1 MAYGAKKI
9 FPVDRKPRVAI
20 GVSIP
25 FNQPGVFG
33 QTYVTKDAVKTNLI
47 NYFLTNKNERYLNP
61 NLGGNL
67 RAFIFEQI
75 TTGNTDFLKED
86 IQTQISNFFPSV
98 IVSSLNILQNPDNN
112 SIIVELYYNVVDT
125 GINDNLQLE
134 FQ

>member
-9 FPVDRKPRVAI
+9 FPIDKKPRVAI

-33 QTYVTKDAVKTNLI
+33 QTYFTKDSIKNNLI
-47 NYFLTNKNERYLNP
+47 NYFLINKGEIYLNP
-61 NLGGNL
+61 TLGGDL
-67 RAFIFEQI
+67 RKFIFEQI
-75 TTGNTDFLKED
+75 TTGNLEFLKED
-86 IQTQISNFFPSV
+86 IQSQISKYFPSV
-98 IVSSLNILQNPDNN
+98 IINSLNILQNEDNN
-112 SIIVELYYNVVDT
+112 AVIIELYYSIADT

>member
-9 FPVDRKPRVAI
+9 FPIDKKPRVAI

-33 QTYVTKDAVKTNLI
+33 STYLTQDAIKTNLI
-47 NYFLTNKNERYLNP
+47 NYFLTNAGERYMNP
-61 NLGGNL
+61 SFGGDL
-67 RAFIFEQI
+67 RAFIFQQI
-75 TTGNTDFLKED
+75 TSGNVDFLKED
-86 IQTQISNFFPSV
+86 IQTKINQYFPSV
-98 IVSSLNILQNPDNN
+98 IVNSLDILQDNDNN
-112 SIIVELYYNVVDT
+112 AITVQLYYSIADT

>member
-67 RAFIFEQI
+67 RTFIFEQI

-112 SIIVELYYNVVDT
+112 SIIVELYYNVADT

>member
-9 FPVDRKPRVAI
+9 FPVDRKSRVAI

-67 RAFIFEQI
+67 REFIFEQI

-98 IVSSLNILQNPDNN
+98 IVSSLNILQNPDTN
-112 SIIVELYYNVVDT
+112 SIIVELYYNVADT

>member
-9 FPVDRKPRVAI
+9 FPIDKKPRVAI

-33 QTYVTKDAVKTNLI
+33 STYLTQDAIKTNLI
-47 NYFLTNKNERYLNP
+47 NYFLTNTGERYMNP
-61 NLGGNL
+61 LFGGNL
-67 RAFIFEQI
+67 RAFIFQQI
-75 TTGNTDFLKED
+75 TSGNVDFLKED
-86 IQTQISNFFPSV
+86 IQTKINQYFPSV
-98 IVSSLNILQNPDNN
+98 IVNSLDILQDNDNN
-112 SIIVELYYNVVDT
+112 AITVQLYYSIADT

>member
-9 FPVDRKPRVAI
+9 FPIDKKPRVAI

-33 QTYVTKDAVKTNLI
+33 STYLTQDAIKTNLI
-47 NYFLTNKNERYLNP
+47 NYFLTNTGERYMNP
-61 NLGGNL
+61 LFGGNL
-67 RAFIFEQI
+67 RAFIFQQI
-75 TTGNTDFLKED
+75 TSGNIDFLKED
-86 IQTQISNFFPSV
+86 IQSKINLYFPSV
-98 IVSSLNILQNPDNN
+98 IVDNLSILQDNDNN
-112 SIIVELYYNVVDT
+112 AITVQLNYSIVDT

>member
-9 FPVDRKPRVAI
+9 FPIDKKPRVAI

-33 QTYVTKDAVKTNLI
+33 STYLTQDAIKTNLI
-47 NYFLTNKNERYLNP
+47 NYFLTNTGERYMNP
-61 NLGGNL
+61 LFGGNL
-67 RAFIFEQI
+67 RAFIFQQI
-75 TTGNTDFLKED
+75 TSGNIDFLKED
-86 IQTQISNFFPSV
+86 IQSKINLYFQSV
-98 IVSSLNILQNPDNN
+98 IVDNLSILQDNDNN
-112 SIIVELYYNVVDT
+112 AITVQLNYSIVDT

>member
-9 FPVDRKPRVAI
+9 FPIDKKPRVAI

-33 QTYVTKDAVKTNLI
+33 STYLTQDAIKTNLI
-47 NYFLTNKNERYLNP
+47 NYFLTNAGERYMNP
-61 NLGGNL
+61 SFGGNL
-67 RAFIFEQI
+67 RAFIFQQI
-75 TTGNTDFLKED
+75 TSVNVDFLKED
-86 IQTQISNFFPSV
+86 IQTKINQFFPSV
-98 IVSSLNILQNPDNN
+98 IVNSLDILQDNDNN
-112 SIIVELYYNVVDT
+112 AITVQLYYSIADT